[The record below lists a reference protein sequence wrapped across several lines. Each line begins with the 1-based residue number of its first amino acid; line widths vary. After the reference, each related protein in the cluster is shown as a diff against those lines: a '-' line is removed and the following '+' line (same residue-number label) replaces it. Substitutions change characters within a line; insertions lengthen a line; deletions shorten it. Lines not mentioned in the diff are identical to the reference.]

1 MEGKTPAILNGKRH
15 GKSRKTI
22 CWEDSGILWP
32 WQRPESYG
40 KEDDERLFELL
51 QNMSK
56 MMMAVIPINP
66 IKKAKKFV
74 VAR

>member
-1 MEGKTPAILNGKRH
+1 VEGKTPAILNGKRH
-15 GKSRKTI
+15 GKSRKSI
-22 CWEDSGILWP
+22 SWRDSRILWK
-32 WQRPESYG
+32 WQRPRFYG
-40 KEDDERLFELL
+40 QEDDRRLFDLL